1 MGRLA
6 KQIMS
11 DIDAMDRGEA
21 FVTES
26 PIGDRGES
34 RPPAGQPNG
43 RILLR
48 LSRVEH
54 ATLVREAAEQG
65 VSLNHYLTE
74 IVCSRR
80 RLTTSTPRRTERLK
94 KEQRSPS
101 APRSSR
107 SLYPA

>member
-6 KQIMS
+6 KQLKA
-11 DIDAMDRGEA
+11 DIDALERGEA

-26 PIGDRGES
+26 PVGDRGEP

-48 LSRVEH
+48 ISHREH
-54 ATLVREAAEQG
+54 ATLVSEAAQQG

-74 IVCSRR
+74 IVCSRHR
-80 RLTTSTPRRTERLK
+80 QGAAMRGNTRRT
-94 KEQRSPS
+94 
-101 APRSSR
+101 RSSGR
-107 SLYPA
+107 VNARKLALR

>member
-6 KQIMS
+6 KQLKT
-11 DIDAMDRGEA
+11 DIEAMERGEA

-26 PIGDRGES
+26 PIGDRGEP

-48 LSRVEH
+48 ISHREH
-54 ATLVREAAEQG
+54 ATLVTEAAAQG

-74 IVCSRR
+74 IVCARH
-80 RLTTSTPRRTERLK
+80 RLDATM
-94 KEQRSPS
+94 QRKGARQARGSGR
-101 APRSSR
+101 ASSR
-107 SLYPA
+107 KLALR

>member
-11 DIDAMDRGEA
+11 DLATMERGEA
-21 FVTES
+21 YVTES
-26 PIGDRGES
+26 PIGDRGEP
-34 RPPAGQPNG
+34 RAPAGQPNG

-48 LSRVEH
+48 LSRSEH

-74 IVCSRR
+74 IVCGRR
-80 RLTTSTPRRTERLK
+80 RLLASMSGRAA
-94 KEQRSPS
+94 RSRKVRSSS
-101 APRSSR
+101 APRSNR
-107 SLYPA
+107 SLRTV

>member
-1 MGRLA
+1 MGRLS

-11 DIDAMDRGEA
+11 DIAAMERGEA

-26 PIGDRGES
+26 PIGDRGEPRS
-34 RPPAGQPNG
+34 PAGQPNG

-54 ATLVREAAEQG
+54 AALVREAAEQR

-74 IVCSRR
+74 IVCGRR
-80 RLTTSTPRRTERLK
+80 RLVASTPRRAERSK
-94 KEQRSPS
+94 QARSPS
-101 APRSSR
+101 ASR
-107 SLYPA
+107 SARSRRTV

>member
-11 DIDAMDRGEA
+11 DIAAMDRGEA

-26 PIGDRGES
+26 PIGDRGEA

-48 LSRVEH
+48 LSRMEH
-54 ATLVREAAEQG
+54 ASLVREAAEQG

-74 IVCSRR
+74 IVCGRR
-80 RLTTSTPRRTERLK
+80 RLSASTPRRAERSRK
-94 KEQRSPS
+94 GRGSAS

-107 SLYPA
+107 SLHPV